1 MEVKNFYKPCIFLTH
16 GVVFKI
22 SRERKVSKKD
32 SIWWRDIME
41 ICGEEVNNSLYDKNF
56 DVKGW

>member
-1 MEVKNFYKPCIFLTH
+1 M
-16 GVVFKI
+16 
-22 SRERKVSKKD
+22 SKKD